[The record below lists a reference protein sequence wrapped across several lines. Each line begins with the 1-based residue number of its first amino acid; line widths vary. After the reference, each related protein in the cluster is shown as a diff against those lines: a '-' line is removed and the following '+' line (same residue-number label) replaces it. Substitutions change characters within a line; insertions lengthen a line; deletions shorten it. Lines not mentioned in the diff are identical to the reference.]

1 MTFLTQIRDNYKSAP
16 LGVLQAEKSSQKSS
30 KNIFK
35 TKSPKRSLEKNLSKL
50 ADTLKRRSNQKP
62 KKVETIDTCPFC
74 NERVYMAERYGHEGF
89 WYHRRCFKCEKCG
102 DQIISHTTTYANN
115 DYREINGKYYH
126 IHCAPEIDENSSETM
141 SKLTEPEIQQKV
153 DDIIVKTNVPVPKP
167 RAKSRAKPVKRAE
180 TTRPLG
186 ATSYQEYIKSLG
198 TSSRTSNSSLKND
211 PIPADISSKNSNV
224 ASNSSSN
231 SDRKSSGLTVPD
243 GPEPRISN
251 SSSKN
256 EFKTSN
262 SSSKTGPRISN
273 SYAQNGLH
281 SVTNDSS
288 KNSKYSGLSKSSRS
302 GLSETGLTDKSSLIL
317 SDGSSSRSSSAPKPK
332 ERVKSLTPRSRPV
345 STSISIDLQSPSNNT
360 SKGANRV
367 ISPTAR
373 FP

>member
-1 MTFLTQIRDNYKSAP
+1 MTQIRDNYKKAP

-50 ADTLKRRSNQKP
+50 ADTLKRRSNQKS
-62 KKVETIDTCPFC
+62 KKIETIDTCPFC

-167 RAKSRAKPVKRAE
+167 RAKLRAKPVKRAE

-211 PIPADISSKNSNV
+211 PIPADISSKNSNL

-231 SDRKSSGLTVPD
+231 SDRKSSVSTVPD
-243 GPEPRISN
+243 GPEQRISN

-256 EFKTSN
+256 EFKST
-262 SSSKTGPRISN
+262 SSKTGPRIPN

-317 SDGSSSRSSSAPKPK
+317 SDGSSSKSSSAPKPK